1 MPTRGPRPPGESCP
15 LAPWPARGQQPL
27 KNGTRARAFFFP
39 LSSNRSTRPRV
50 RPRPPPPP
58 YPPPA
63 GAHTLRLMLSAGPAA
78 LADRQQPT

>member
-27 KNGTRARAFFFP
+27 KNGTRARAFFF
-39 LSSNRSTRPRV
+39 RSPRTDRPAPVSARAH
-50 RPRPPPPP
+50 PHPP

-78 LADRQQPT
+78 